1 MNRMNLIIL
10 MDRLEDLIQSAA
22 MIPFS
27 GKGLVD
33 VEEVMGLLEKI
44 RAAIP
49 DEIRQAEAIS
59 GERDRFL
66 EESRAQAERI
76 ILQAEEYAAAWLPTA
91 RLVVKIPRRGKAH
104 HSRSLGASRGNWSK
118 MRKNMPVTVLGNL
131 QKALERTLQV
141 VERDDGKLTI
151 LSVPRLPETKP
162 HHSSPL
168 PKPNR
173 HTDEQEDAHHL
184 EKKPRRRE
192 EPDGGGDLRAYGE
205 HAGKDRHGYLHHLL
219 PGTHEKHGRN
229 AGQHPVEQAGH
240 DVRKEPNVGAVD
252 HAGYLV

>member
-10 MDRLEDLIQSAA
+10 MDRLEDLIQSAP

-76 ILQAEEYAAAWLPTA
+76 ILQAEEYAA
-91 RLVVKIPRRGKAH
+91 RLVADSEIVKKSQEEGRRIFQEARRK
-104 HSRSLGASRGNWSK
+104 SRELEQNAQKYASDI
-118 MRKNMPVTVLGNL
+118 LANL

-141 VERDDGKLTI
+141 VERG
-151 LSVPRLPETKP
+151 
-162 HHSSPL
+162 
-168 PKPNR
+168 
-173 HTDEQEDAHHL
+173 
-184 EKKPRRRE
+184 RRE
-192 EPDGGGDLRAYGE
+192 
-205 HAGKDRHGYLHHLL
+205 
-219 PGTHEKHGRN
+219 
-229 AGQHPVEQAGH
+229 
-240 DVRKEPNVGAVD
+240 VD
-252 HAGYLV
+252 DSLAAQSTGSEAAPFESAPKAQSPPR

>member
-66 EESRAQAERI
+66 KKAGRRRNELSSKPKSTRP
-76 ILQAEEYAAAWLPTA
+76 AWLPTA
-91 RLVVKIPRRGKAH
+91 K
-104 HSRSLGASRGNWSK
+104 W
-118 MRKNMPVTVLGNL
+118 
-131 QKALERTLQV
+131 
-141 VERDDGKLTI
+141 
-151 LSVPRLPETKP
+151 
-162 HHSSPL
+162 
-168 PKPNR
+168 
-173 HTDEQEDAHHL
+173 
-184 EKKPRRRE
+184 
-192 EPDGGGDLRAYGE
+192 
-205 HAGKDRHGYLHHLL
+205 
-219 PGTHEKHGRN
+219 
-229 AGQHPVEQAGH
+229 
-240 DVRKEPNVGAVD
+240 
-252 HAGYLV
+252 